1 MEYHNYDSK
10 TGQYLGTEEADLSPM
25 DLLLDPPQ
33 EIWLKPAHSTFVEP
47 PEVSEGQMAVFDPET
62 ETWVVAIVAEP
73 EAPPPDPLD
82 LESQRTHALRA
93 IDAQVDAVIRAVV
106 GDRATEYLTA
116 EYEANDYANRGYTGE
131 VPLSVEDQ
139 VVATGVT
146 PQQAADEIL
155 QASANW
161 RGAQAQMRRARLVAK
176 AAVRAAADVDGLT
189 IALATWE
196 TQIRAIAAAVEE

>member
-1 MEYHNYDSK
+1 MEYHNYDGN

-33 EIWLKPAHSTFVEP
+33 EVWLKPANSTFVPP
-47 PEVSEGQMAVFDPET
+47 PEVDPGQVAVFDPES
-62 ETWVVAIVAEP
+62 ETWAVALVAAP

-82 LESQRTHALRA
+82 LESQRTHVLRV

-116 EYEANDYANRGYTGE
+116 EFEANNYAQRGYGGP
-131 VPLSVEDQ
+131 VPLTVEDQ

-146 PQQAADEIL
+146 PREAADEIL
-155 QASANW
+155 QASSNW
-161 RGAQAQMRRARLVAK
+161 RAAQAALRRARLVSK
-176 AAVRAAADVDGLT
+176 AATRQATDVDGLT
-189 IALATWE
+189 QVLATWQAQLLVITANLE
-196 TQIRAIAAAVEE
+196 A